1 MVTAFSPKHV
11 EKLVILFWNDLIIN
25 LIYLLTADLRL
36 LPVPYV
42 TLWKLVTNI
51 SETDNRRANAY
62 LQIQLFS
69 VWLAI

>member
-1 MVTAFSPKHV
+1 MVTAFSPKDE
-11 EKLVILFWNDLIIN
+11 EKLVISFWNDLIIN

-42 TLWKLVTNI
+42 TLWKPVSNI